1 MAAFP
6 PYRIEQTIPTNQGRS
21 VHVAVLEDGRRVFVK
36 RAHTPEWAD
45 DLERQARHYLVMAE
59 VLGPRSVYPEV
70 LGLSDT
76 ELIIPLYEHGA
87 VEQLAFGSHVQ
98 LMLPLTRRALRAV
111 FELAAA
117 ARPGWGPDE
126 RRTAAAS
133 FMPAEARRRLERLRR
148 AVETARGARW
158 LASRMPGR
166 ADTVAAV
173 LEASTR
179 WITDERLVGQSG
191 TLAPAELGLASH
203 GDFGLNN
210 VMLAEPAASTAA
222 LVFIDTRG
230 HWYGGYPW
238 WDPVM
243 DLATLI
249 AFHCRIEPAIG
260 RVAGLAAGGPDLPG
274 RLCEDQVRSMARSD
288 PAVAAWSRRDPRWEA
303 RLEALIAVRLL
314 GNVSVQLTTAPA
326 DAEQRAARV
335 LALYEAQSERVR
347 ELLTA
352 L

>member
-1 MAAFP
+1 MSTFP
-6 PYRIEQTIPTNQGRS
+6 RYTVEQTIPTNQGRS

-45 DLERQARHYLVMAE
+45 DLQRQARHYLVMAE
-59 VLGPRSVYPEV
+59 VLGPRSMYPEV
-70 LGLSDT
+70 LGLTGT
-76 ELIIPLYEHGA
+76 ELVIPLYEHGT
-87 VEQLAFGSHVQ
+87 VEELALGPDVG

-111 FELAAA
+111 FDLAAA

-126 RRTAAAS
+126 RRTAARS
-133 FMPAEARRRLERLRR
+133 FLLAEARRRLERLRR
-148 AVETARGARW
+148 AVATTGGTRW
-158 LASRMPGR
+158 LAGRMPGR
-166 ADTVAAV
+166 PDTVAAV
-173 LEASTR
+173 LDANTS
-179 WITDERLVGQSG
+179 WITDERLVGQSAA
-191 TLAPAELGLASH
+191 LAPAELGLASH

-210 VMLAEPAASTAA
+210 VMLAEPAAPAAA

-230 HWYGGYPW
+230 HWSGGYPW

-274 RLCEDQVRSMARSD
+274 RLGEAQVRFMASSD
-288 PAVAAWSRRDPRWEA
+288 PAVAAWSERDPRWEA

-314 GNVSVQLTTAPA
+314 GNVSVQLTSAPV
-326 DAEQRAARV
+326 DAERRAARV
-335 LALYEAQSERVR
+335 LALFEDQSERVR
-347 ELLTA
+347 EA
-352 L
+352 LSAV